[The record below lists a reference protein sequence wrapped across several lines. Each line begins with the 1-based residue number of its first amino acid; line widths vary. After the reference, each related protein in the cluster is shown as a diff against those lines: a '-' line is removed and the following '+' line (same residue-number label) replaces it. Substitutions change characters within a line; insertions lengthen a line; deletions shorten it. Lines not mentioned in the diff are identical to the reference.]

1 MLSAKA
7 AEEAKLEREMEEK
20 AFEDNKRE
28 NERMA
33 RKRYP
38 LQNNT
43 FYNWLLIQNG
53 VISSQRC
60 KIKREK
66 GER

>member
-38 LQNNT
+38 LQNNI
-43 FYNWLLIQNG
+43 FNDCY
-53 VISSQRC
+53 
-60 KIKREK
+60 
-66 GER
+66 